1 MLMVQ
6 TSEYIEDSYHQYE
19 LASLEAECGCAC
31 IYFICKVVYCNKQ
44 QFFRNKHD
52 NMVCLLN
59 SCLYVMFR
67 SCFESLAS
75 VVPIKLVRAAH
86 CGAPRIATHRTYT
99 GPYAGFL
106 VGGFEIEERGK

>member
-1 MLMVQ
+1 MVQ
-6 TSEYIEDSYHQYE
+6 TSEYIEDSHRQYE

-44 QFFRNKHD
+44 PFLKAS
-52 NMVCLLN
+52 MTIY

-75 VVPIKLVRAAH
+75 VVTIKLVRAAH
-86 CGAPRIATHRTYT
+86 CGAPRIAVRTW
-99 GPYAGFL
+99 AV
-106 VGGFEIEERGK
+106 VGKK